1 MMGDIIIRL
10 VNLPAAIRAY
20 TLTDYNDDYNIY
32 VNNAL
37 NSIEQQK
44 AVDHELKHIK
54 EDHFYRD
61 TPVSQDEQE
70 AESKPVKVTPV
81 QVKPV
86 APDFR
91 QLRLSTGLSA
101 YQVSKF
107 VGISTGRYVRIEHGL
122 TTPLPDELKAI
133 EKFYSNKGAG
143 I

>member
-20 TLTDYNDDYNIY
+20 TLTDHNDDYNIY

-44 AVDHELKHIK
+44 AVDHELKHINA
-54 EDHFYRD
+54 DHFYRD
-61 TPVSQDEQE
+61 TPVSQDELE

-107 VGISTGRYVRIEHGL
+107 VGISTGRYIRIEQGL
-122 TTPLPDELKAI
+122 SKPMPDELMQLTSFFKRKA
-133 EKFYSNKGAG
+133 GV
-143 I
+143 